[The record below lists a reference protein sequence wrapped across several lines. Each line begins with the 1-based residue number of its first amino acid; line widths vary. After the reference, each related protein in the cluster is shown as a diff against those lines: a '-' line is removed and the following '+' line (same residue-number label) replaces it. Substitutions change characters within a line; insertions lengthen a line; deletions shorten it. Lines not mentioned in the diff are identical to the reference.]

1 VAEAASLAARRNLNL
16 IGQPEFQDSIERI
29 IAGPERNGKILSEDE
44 RRVVDYH
51 EAGHAAVMH
60 NTQDSDPV
68 HEVSIV
74 SRGMALGYTMP
85 VPKSEK
91 FLRNQEAFESEI
103 VGLLG
108 GRGAEELV
116 DVKS

>member
-1 VAEAASLAARRNLNL
+1 
-16 IGQPEFQDSIERI
+16 
-29 IAGPERNGKILSEDE
+29 
-44 RRVVDYH
+44 
-51 EAGHAAVMH
+51 
-60 NTQDSDPV
+60 
-68 HEVSIV
+68 
-74 SRGMALGYTMP
+74 MP